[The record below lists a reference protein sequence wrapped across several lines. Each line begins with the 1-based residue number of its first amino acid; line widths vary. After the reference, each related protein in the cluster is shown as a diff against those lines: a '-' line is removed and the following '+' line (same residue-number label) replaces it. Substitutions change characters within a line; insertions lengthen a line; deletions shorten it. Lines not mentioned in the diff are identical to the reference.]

1 MRFTIPGMYLA
12 AVTIRDDDDPEGDW
26 YTTITDEASEH
37 LPFGDHASG
46 RILPRSSERPASRR
60 DHWAVGRP
68 LVRTCSPVIAT
79 FAASRRASSPRS
91 PAACPQSY
99 PTTHGW
105 RPSPRAYGHSS
116 SRSRTRCR
124 RAAGSTPE
132 WRTGARPAER
142 RRSLAPNTRARPAH
156 EVAVADSG
164 GCCGLK
170 PGPSP
175 LRARGDGR
183 RQAAVR

>member
-1 MRFTIPGMYLA
+1 MRFTISGMYLA

-26 YTTITDEASEH
+26 YTTITDEASER

-46 RILPRSSERPASRR
+46 RILPRSSEHPASRR

-91 PAACPQSY
+91 PAACPQSC

-105 RPSPRAYGHSS
+105 RPSPRAYGQSS
-116 SRSRTRCR
+116 SRSRTRRR

-164 GCCGLK
+164 GCC
-170 PGPSP
+170 
-175 LRARGDGR
+175 
-183 RQAAVR
+183 